1 MLRQNVPELFK
12 REQPS
17 PWGIAIRVIL
27 LMVMLVATVWLI
39 KSNPLTTD
47 QNTQVGNKD
56 KKVSDE
62 RQS

>member
-1 MLRQNVPELFK
+1 MLRQSVPELFK
-12 REQPS
+12 RDQPS

-47 QNTQVGNKD
+47 QNTQFGN
-56 KKVSDE
+56 
-62 RQS
+62 

>member
-1 MLRQNVPELFK
+1 MLRQSVPELFK
-12 REQPS
+12 RDQPS

-62 RQS
+62 RRS